1 MDKNQAPLGK
11 AQRTKPSEGIKLFA
25 PATVANLSCG
35 FDVLGCCLDGVGDE
49 MLISKNEQQQ
59 IRITKITGQD
69 LPLEVDQ
76 NVAGVAAKAL
86 LAELGEKQGFDIEM
100 KKNIKA
106 GSGIGSSAA
115 SSAGAVFGIN
125 KLLGEPFTK
134 NELIKFAMEGER
146 LASGNA
152 HADNVAPA
160 LLGGFSLVKSYE
172 PLEIL
177 SLPSLPELRVLVLHP
192 LIELKTKDSRSII
205 RQHVELQKAISQWGN
220 LGALV
225 SALYTE
231 NYELLGRSLKD
242 EIIEPVRSILIP
254 YFDELKVLSIANEA
268 LGFGISGS
276 GPSVFAL
283 CKGDKIAENLK
294 TKFQEFY
301 EDKNIDFDL
310 HLSKINTEGIKVL

>member
-1 MDKNQAPLGK
+1 ME
-11 AQRTKPSEGIKLFA
+11 RIKLFA

-49 MLISKNEQQQ
+49 MIIAKNSEKEL
-59 IRITKITGQD
+59 RITKITGQD
-69 LPLEVDQ
+69 LPMEVDE
-76 NVAGVAAKAL
+76 NVAGVSAKAM
-86 LAELGEKQGFDIEM
+86 LAALDENQGFDIEI

-115 SSAGAVFGIN
+115 SAAGAVFGIN
-125 KLLGEPFTK
+125 KLLGEPFSA
-134 NELIKFAMEGER
+134 NQLIKFAMEGER

-172 PLEIL
+172 PLEII
-177 SLPSLPELRVLVLHP
+177 SLPSLGELRILVLHP
-192 LIELKTKDSRSII
+192 LIELKTRDSRSVI
-205 RQHVELQKAISQWGN
+205 RQNVELKKAISQWGN
-220 LGALV
+220 LAALV

-231 NYELLGRSLKD
+231 DYELLGRSLKD

-254 YFDELKVLSIANEA
+254 FFDDLKALALTSGA

-276 GPSVFAL
+276 GPSVFAM
-283 CKGDKIAENLK
+283 CKGDIVAEK
-294 TKFQEFY
+294 VKAEFQEFY
-301 EDKNIDFDL
+301 QDKNIDFDL
-310 HLSKINTEGIKVL
+310 HLSKINSEGIKILA

>member
-1 MDKNQAPLGK
+1 MN
-11 AQRTKPSEGIKLFA
+11 RIKLFA

-49 MLISKNEQQQ
+49 MIISKNSEQKL
-59 IRITKITGQD
+59 RITKITGQD
-69 LPLEVDQ
+69 LPLEVNA
-76 NVAGVAAKAL
+76 NVAGVSAKAL
-86 LAELGEKQGFDIEM
+86 LAELDEKQGFDIEI

-115 SSAGAVFGIN
+115 SATGAVFGIN
-125 KLLGEPFTK
+125 KLLGEPFTT

-177 SLPSLPELRVLVLHP
+177 SLPSLPELRMLILHP

-205 RQHVELQKAISQWGN
+205 KQTVELKKAISQWGN
-220 LGALV
+220 LAALV
-225 SALYTE
+225 SALYTQDY
-231 NYELLGRSLKD
+231 NLLGRSLKD

-254 YFDELKVLSIANEA
+254 YFDDLKALASANGA

-283 CKGDKIAENLK
+283 CKGDSVAEK
-294 TKFQEFY
+294 VKAEFQEFY
-301 EDKNIDFDL
+301 QDKNIDFDL
-310 HLSKINTEGIKVL
+310 HLSKINSEGIKIIN

>member
-1 MDKNQAPLGK
+1 MDK
-11 AQRTKPSEGIKLFA
+11 IKLFA

-49 MLISKNEQQQ
+49 MLISKNSEQKL
-59 IRITKITGQD
+59 RIPKITGQD
-69 LPLEVDQ
+69 LPLEVDK

-86 LAELGEKQGFDIEM
+86 LDELGEKQGFDIEI

-115 SSAGAVFGIN
+115 SAAGAVFGIN
-125 KLLGEPFTK
+125 KLLGEPFST
-134 NELIKFAMEGER
+134 NQLIKFAMEGER

-160 LLGGFSLVKSYE
+160 LLGNFSLVRSYE

-177 SLPSLPELRVLVLHP
+177 SLPSLPEFRILVLHP

-205 RQHVELQKAISQWGN
+205 RQNVALTKAINQWGN

-225 SALYTE
+225 SALYTKD
-231 NYELLGRSLKD
+231 YELFGRSLKD

-254 YFDELKVLSIANEA
+254 YFDELKALAIANGA

-276 GPSVFAL
+276 GPSVFAM
-283 CKGDKIAENLK
+283 CKGDVVAQKLK
-294 TKFQEFY
+294 SEFQEFY
-301 EDKNIDFDL
+301 QDKNIDFDL
-310 HLSKINTEGIKVL
+310 HLSKINAEGIKIVSD

>member
-1 MDKNQAPLGK
+1 MD
-11 AQRTKPSEGIKLFA
+11 RIKLFA

-49 MLISKNEQQQ
+49 MIISKNSEQKL
-59 IRITKITGQD
+59 RITKITGQD
-69 LPLEVDQ
+69 LPLEVNA
-76 NVAGVAAKAL
+76 NVAGVSAKAL
-86 LAELGEKQGFDIEM
+86 LAELGEKQGFDIEI

-115 SSAGAVFGIN
+115 SATGAVFGIN
-125 KLLGEPFTK
+125 KLLGEPFST

-177 SLPSLPELRVLVLHP
+177 SLPSLPELRMLILHP
-192 LIELKTKDSRSII
+192 LIELKTRDSRSII
-205 RQHVELQKAISQWGN
+205 KQNVELKKAISQWGN
-220 LGALV
+220 LAALV
-225 SALYTE
+225 SALYTRD
-231 NYELLGRSLKD
+231 YELLGRSLKD

-254 YFDELKVLSIANEA
+254 YFDDLKALASANGA

-283 CKGDKIAENLK
+283 CKGDTIAEK
-294 TKFQEFY
+294 VKAEFQEFY
-301 EDKNIDFDL
+301 QDKNIDFDL
-310 HLSKINTEGIKVL
+310 HLSKINSEGIKIIN